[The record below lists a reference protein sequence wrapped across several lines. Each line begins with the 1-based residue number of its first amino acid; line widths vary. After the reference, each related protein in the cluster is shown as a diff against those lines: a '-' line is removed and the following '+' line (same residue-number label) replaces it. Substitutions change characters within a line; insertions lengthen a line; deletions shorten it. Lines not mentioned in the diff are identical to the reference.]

1 MVGLAK
7 KSGSKLPKRKEEFLY
22 RGRKVSDLSKL
33 SIEEL
38 AELLPA
44 RQRRTIKR
52 GLSKDH
58 KKLLT
63 DTRMK
68 ESVRTHLRDML
79 VLPEMVGKSVEVH
92 NGKAFEKVELIPE
105 MIGHYLGEFAL
116 TRGRVQHGAAG
127 VGATRSSKYV
137 PLR

>member
-1 MVGLAK
+1 MAK

-22 RGRKVSDLSKL
+22 RGRKVPDLSKL

-52 GLSKDH
+52 GISKDH
-58 KKLLT
+58 KKLLA
-63 DTRMK
+63 DTRRK

-79 VLPEMVGKSVEVH
+79 VMPEMVGKSVEVH
-92 NGKAFEKVELIPE
+92 NGKGFEKVEIIPE
-105 MIGHYLGEFAL
+105 MIGHYLGEFSL